1 MTSSSVRDAREALGG
16 RLRDIRND
24 AGLSGVQLAE
34 LTGWHSSK
42 ISKIERGKQTP
53 TEADIRI
60 WCRHCKAKQQTP
72 DLIATLRNLE
82 AAYVEWKRIAGIRR
96 KQQQLHTLE
105 EATRLT
111 RWFEPVIM
119 PGLLQTPDYIQA
131 MLTKVA
137 AFYGHAEP
145 VADGIAARMER
156 QEVLRQ
162 GNHRF
167 NFVLAEQVLYTT
179 VGSNE
184 VMIGQLDHLLS
195 VMRLPNVVVSIV
207 PAMADYKAPT
217 TNFVIFDRRVA
228 HIETISAELTIS
240 QPRELALYEQVFQT
254 LLNQAVVGDA
264 ARLLIGKAM
273 DHRQTEVTGVT
284 KSW

>member
-16 RLRDIRND
+16 RLRDIRKD

-34 LTGWHSSK
+34 LAGWHSSK
-42 ISKIERGKQTP
+42 VSKIESGKQTP
-53 TEADIRI
+53 AETDIRI
-60 WCRHCKAKQQTP
+60 WCRHCKAGQQLP
-72 DLIATLRNLE
+72 DLIATLRNVE

-105 EATRLT
+105 EGTRLT

-119 PGLLQTPDYIQA
+119 PGLLQTPDYMRA

-137 AFYGHAEP
+137 AFYGHDEP
-145 VADGIAARMER
+145 VDQGIIARLER
-156 QEVLRQ
+156 QQVLRH

-179 VGSNE
+179 VGSDE

-195 VMRLPNVVVSIV
+195 MMRLPNVVVSVI
-207 PAMADYKAPT
+207 PQMSDYHVPT
-217 TNFVIFDRRVA
+217 TNFVIFDRKVA
-228 HIETISAELTIS
+228 SVETISAELTIT
-240 QPRELALYEQVFQT
+240 QPRELVLYEQVFQT
-254 LLNQAVVGDA
+254 LLDQAVVGET
-264 ARLLIGKAM
+264 ARVLIGKAM
-273 DHRQTEVTGVT
+273 RQRQPRPTGGP
-284 KSW
+284 

>member
-1 MTSSSVRDAREALGG
+1 MTSSSVRDAREALGA
-16 RLRDIRND
+16 RLRDLRKD

-34 LTGWHSSK
+34 LAGWQSSK
-42 ISKIERGKQTP
+42 ISKIESGKQTP
-53 TEADIRI
+53 AEADIRI
-60 WCRHCKAKQQTP
+60 WCRHCKAKSQIP

-105 EATRLT
+105 EGTRLT

-119 PGLLQTPDYIQA
+119 PGLLQTPDYMRA

-137 AFYGHAEP
+137 AFYRHDEP
-145 VADGIAARMER
+145 VDDGIAARLER
-156 QEVLRQ
+156 QHVLRH

-179 VGSNE
+179 VGSDD

-195 VMRLPNVVVSIV
+195 VMRLPNVVVSII
-207 PAMADYKAPT
+207 PAMSDYQVPT
-217 TNFVIFDRRVA
+217 TNFVIFDRKVA
-228 HIETISAELTIS
+228 SVETISAELTIT
-240 QPRELALYEQVFQT
+240 QPRELVLYEQVFQT
-254 LLNQAVVGDA
+254 LLDQAVVGEA
-264 ARLLIGKAM
+264 ARVLVGKAM
-273 DHRQTEVTGVT
+273 GQRKPRTTEGQ
-284 KSW
+284 